1 MARKRYQKGFVY
13 LDGDKWK
20 GRYREDVITGQGTM
34 RIRREVILGCKRE
47 MTKPLAERRM
57 EVVLARINGLDYRP
71 GRVVATFGEFIER
84 WKTEVLTKQ
93 QPSSARAVKSH
104 LSCYIVP
111 QLSKLRLEQFS
122 IENQQTFITRVLEKG
137 VSRKTVL
144 NVLGTLSSILSTARD
159 WGYNCEQIQAGR
171 LRLPPR
177 NYRYEAPHFT
187 VDQLQRILTIA
198 EEPWR
203 TLYCI
208 LTMDGLRA
216 GEVLGLQWGDIDL
229 ERQLLHVRRSAWYG
243 KIQTAKS
250 QASETV
256 LPIPNALLAVL
267 KNYRGN
273 GNQIRR
279 ASCLKLA
286 TGALLA
292 PTKSWNT
299 TCGRSWMRSG
309 FRGAGSTRSV
319 IRILPS
325 CSTPARLRKSFSG
338 SSDTQTRAR
347 LLRFTAMWSEM
358 RTAKRLRK

>member
-1 MARKRYQKGFVY
+1 MGK
-13 LDGDKWK
+13 
-20 GRYREDVITGQGTM
+20 T
-34 RIRREVILGCKRE
+34 RR
-47 MTKPLAERRM
+47 
-57 EVVLARINGLDYRP
+57 
-71 GRVVATFGEFIER
+71 
-84 WKTEVLTKQ
+84 TESL
-93 QPSSARAVKSH
+93 H
-104 LSCYIVP
+104 EC
-111 QLSKLRLEQFS
+111 
-122 IENQQTFITRVLEKG
+122 
-137 VSRKTVL
+137 
-144 NVLGTLSSILSTARD
+144 SSILSTARD
-159 WGYNCEQIQAGR
+159 WGYNWEQIQVGK

-279 ASCLKLA
+279 ASCL
-286 TGALLA
+286 
-292 PTKSWNT
+292 
-299 TCGRSWMRSG
+299 
-309 FRGAGSTRSV
+309 
-319 IRILPS
+319 
-325 CSTPARLRKSFSG
+325 
-338 SSDTQTRAR
+338 
-347 LLRFTAMWSEM
+347 
-358 RTAKRLRK
+358 